1 MLATMM
7 PPLIVNTSLGFL
19 LFTSHSFFSLSLAKL
34 PFFQQG
40 ETGGI
45 IRKVD
50 HGEEEI
56 TLESLLR
63 GPTIVPR
70 HPTLLSA
77 LSGAGAGI
85 VQGFAFTPVENVV
98 RSVTR
103 QRDIHTSISDVKQ
116 AARSISKCD
125 IVGGHQPRPATRA
138 NTSQRPD
145 ARRCPGREKLL
156 VQRDMA

>member
-34 PFFQQG
+34 PFFQQE
-40 ETGGI
+40 ETGGA

-50 HGEEEI
+50 HGAEEI
-56 TLESLLR
+56 TLENLLR

-98 RSVTR
+98 RLVTR
-103 QRDIHTSISDVKQ
+103 RADIDPSMSDVRQ
-116 AARSISKCD
+116 VARSIGKCD
-125 IVGGHQPRPATRA
+125 IVGDHQRRPATRA
-138 NTSQRPD
+138 NTS
-145 ARRCPGREKLL
+145 
-156 VQRDMA
+156 